1 MIVNI
6 PQSFKQAVEK
16 ELIMKVSDGFWMT
29 RKGYNVDFS
38 EEIYGVSADENSV
51 TVHTTHQ
58 WIHNRGMTLGG
69 PVLTIRFTSTLENS
83 IKVTITHFSGTVAHL
98 PEFELSEDNGFRPT
112 IKHYESGKIIMI
124 SGKTSVTIPP
134 VKSPW
139 GIEFRYDGKLLTR
152 SGWRTTSIIQRER
165 VPDQS
170 DQRFFSRSDNGG
182 NTYIRE
188 MLGISAGESIYGFG
202 EKFTPFVKNGQ
213 TVEVCNNDGG
223 TCTEQSYKSVP
234 FFVSSRNYGI
244 FVNHPELVDFEVA
257 SENVSRTAFTVQ
269 GEKMEYF
276 LFGGDSVSSVIER
289 YTALT
294 GRPALPPA
302 WSFGLWLST
311 SFTTDYD
318 ENTVNSFIDGMEH
331 RNIPLDVF
339 HFDCFW
345 MKEQEWCSF
354 QWDRDMFPDPKAMIQ
369 RLKNRGLKVCV
380 WINPYVS
387 QRAPIFCELMKKGY
401 FLRNKDGSVFQTDL
415 WQPAMAIID
424 FTNRDARK
432 WFGERIRELAELGI
446 DAVKTD
452 FGERIPTDV
461 VYSDGSDPFRMHNYY
476 SYLYNKT
483 VWDALSEAKGD
494 ACLFARAATAGCQKF
509 PVHWGGDCFSDY
521 YSMAETLRGGLS
533 LCMSGFGY
541 FSHDISGF
549 EAKGTPDLYK
559 RWLAFGLMST
569 HSRLHGSNSYRVPW
583 NFDEE
588 SCKVA
593 EFFVKLKG
601 SLMPY
606 LFANAV
612 HTHKTGI
619 PMMRAMVLDFGF
631 DRNTHAIDTQYMLG
645 DSLLCAPVFSEDG
658 DCEFYLPDCGTWTDI
673 LTGETLSGGRWYSRK
688 YDYFSMPL
696 FAKPDSVI
704 VFGNFKNSA
713 DYDYTDNVT
722 IKIYGISDG
731 HTVETEIYD
740 SEGNQAFRVT
750 AERSGN
756 VLKAAINGSIKKYRI
771 EAPSQE
777 YEIIIK

>member
-1 MIVNI
+1 
-6 PQSFKQAVEK
+6 
-16 ELIMKVSDGFWMT
+16 MKVTDGFWMT
-29 RKGYNVDFS
+29 KNGYNVNYS
-38 EEIYGVSADENSV
+38 EEVYGISADETSV

-69 PVLTIRFTSTLENS
+69 PVLTIRFTSTLEDS
-83 IKVTITHFSGTVAHL
+83 IKVTVTHFSGEVSRS
-98 PEFELSEDNGFRPT
+98 PQFELNEDSDFRPT
-112 IKHYESGKIIMI
+112 VKQTEDGGFVLI
-124 SGKTSVTIPP
+124 SGKTSVTLPAAE
-134 VKSPW
+134 KPW
-139 GIEFRYDGKLLTR
+139 GAEFRYDGRLLTR
-152 SGWRTTSIIQRER
+152 SGWRTTSIIQRDKR
-165 VPDQS
+165 PND
-170 DQRFFSRSDNGG
+170 DDLRFFARSDNGR
-182 NTYIRE
+182 NTFIRE
-188 MLGISAGESIYGFG
+188 MLGISTGEYIYGFG

-213 TVEVCNNDGG
+213 TAEIWNNDGG

-234 FFVSSRNYGI
+234 FFLSSRNYGV

-269 GEKMEYF
+269 GEKLEYF
-276 LFGGDSVSSVIER
+276 LFGGESLSDVIER

-311 SFTTDYD
+311 SFTTNYD
-318 ENTVNSFIDGMEH
+318 EATVNSFISGMEE
-331 RNIPLDVF
+331 RDIPLDVF

-354 QWDRDMFPDPKAMIQ
+354 QWDERMFPDPKAMIK
-369 RLKNRGLKVCV
+369 RLKSRGLRVCV
-380 WINPYVS
+380 WINPYVG
-387 QRAPIFCELMKKGY
+387 QRAPIFGELMEKGY

-424 FTNRDARK
+424 FTNEGARK
-432 WFGERIRELAELGI
+432 WFGDRIRELAAMGV
-446 DAVKTD
+446 DAIKTD

-461 VYSDGSDPFRMHNYY
+461 VYADGSDPYKMHNYY

-483 VWDALSEAKGD
+483 VWEALSEAEGSP
-494 ACLFARAATAGCQKF
+494 CLFARAATVGCQKF

-533 LCMSGFGY
+533 LCMSGFGF

-549 EAKGTPDLYK
+549 EATGTPDLYK

-583 NFDEE
+583 AFDEE
-588 SCKVA
+588 SCEVA
-593 EFFVKLKG
+593 SFFVKLKG

-606 LFANAV
+606 LYGSAV

-619 PMMRAMVLDFGF
+619 PMMRAMVLDFGR
-631 DRNTHAIDTQYMLG
+631 DRNTHTIDTQYMLG

-658 DCEFYLPDCGTWTDI
+658 DCAFYLPDCGKWTDI
-673 LTGETLSGGRWYSRK
+673 LTGEVLDGGKWYERR

-696 FAKPDSVI
+696 YAKPDSII
-704 VFGNFKNSA
+704 VFGNFKDCA
-713 DYDYTDNVT
+713 DYDYTDGMT
-722 IKIYGISDG
+722 IKIYGIADG
-731 HTVETEIYD
+731 HTAETEVYD
-740 SEGNQAFRVT
+740 SRGRLAVT
-750 AERSGN
+750 VRAQRSGN
-756 VLKAAINGSIKKYRI
+756 VLNVAVKGDYKSFKV
-771 EAPSQE
+771 ETPSQE
-777 YEIIIK
+777 YEVYLV